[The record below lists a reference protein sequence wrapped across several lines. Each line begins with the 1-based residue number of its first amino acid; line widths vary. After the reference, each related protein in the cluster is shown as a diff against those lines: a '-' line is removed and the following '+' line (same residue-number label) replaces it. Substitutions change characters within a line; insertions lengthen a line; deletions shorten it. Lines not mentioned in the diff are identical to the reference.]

1 MIKIKINGFYE
12 RIFMENWCR
21 QLAQMCFE
29 SLEKTEI
36 EFKKLSP
43 YLCHRGKKLVK
54 KEIKVIED
62 QEKTED
68 EGH

>member
-1 MIKIKINGFYE
+1 
-12 RIFMENWCR
+12 MENWCR